1 MLTYYCSNCKMQ
13 TEESECSVCGKRT
26 KLTSRLY
33 WCKTCNIPTY
43 TANCPICGAKGK
55 YFTSDARP
63 VFPEE
68 RLLIESVLGEPMK
81 YHGHSVWNGTGNI
94 YYVDGNKLSL
104 HIDEL
109 VNEDPVRVRN
119 MIQEH
124 SAENTCD
131 YFNEQMEKFIQANKS
146 RYDAIVTEATAF
158 IKESAKDYDVT
169 SMFVSFSGGKD
180 STVVSS
186 LVTKAMGNPSIIH
199 LFGNT
204 TLEYPDTIEYVERFK
219 KNNRK
224 TPVLVSQNTQQD
236 FLSCASSSDLQAE
249 CSDGAARFLRLVL
262 SARR

>member
-13 TEESECSVCGKRT
+13 TEESECSVCRKRT

-43 TANCPICGAKGK
+43 TENCPICGAKGK

-68 RLLIESVLGEPMK
+68 RLLIESVLGAPMK
-81 YHGHSVWNGTGNI
+81 YHDHSVWNGTGNI

-119 MIQEH
+119 TIQEH

-158 IKESAKDYDVT
+158 IKESSKDYDVT
-169 SMFVSFSGGKD
+169 AMFVSF
-180 STVVSS
+180 
-186 LVTKAMGNPSIIH
+186 
-199 LFGNT
+199 
-204 TLEYPDTIEYVERFK
+204 
-219 KNNRK
+219 
-224 TPVLVSQNTQQD
+224 
-236 FLSCASSSDLQAE
+236 
-249 CSDGAARFLRLVL
+249 
-262 SARR
+262 